1 MRKICSFIF
10 TAGITYESCQLKRF
24 GSLFGLKK
32 ESKVYIKGHNEGLFL
47 LSSQVFIYYDLCY
60 IILFISKLH
69 LRSFNGCSSIP
80 LKNRKVKK
88 RINKLLNK
96 EMYLITLKKG
106 IGFKKE

>member
-1 MRKICSFIF
+1 MKD
-10 TAGITYESCQLKRF
+10 YSCYRHRF
-24 GSLFGLKK
+24 L
-32 ESKVYIKGHNEGLFL
+32 YTTT
-47 LSSQVFIYYDLCY
+47 C
-60 IILFISKLH
+60 
-69 LRSFNGCSSIP
+69 SFNGCSSIP